1 MAKPPGITTREVL
14 YPGLTFEQ
22 AHDRKIDLDMQREEN
37 KMKKLLI
44 PAVLIGVL
52 ISNSAFAH
60 REWDDDY
67 RPYWPRHTVIYQE
80 PPVVVYQAPRVVY
93 APPPPPQVVYRE
105 RVVYRDV
112 PTYSYQPPAPTYYQ
126 QQEYPRPSY
135 QNGNHVAGQ
144 AIGAIAGGVIGNQ
157 IGRGG
162 GRVVSTAV
170 GAVLG
175 AIAGDRIGY

>member
-1 MAKPPGITTREVL
+1 
-14 YPGLTFEQ
+14 
-22 AHDRKIDLDMQREEN
+22 
-37 KMKKLLI
+37 MKKVLI

-52 ISNSAFAH
+52 MSSSAFAH
-60 REWDDDY
+60 REWDDEEGY
-67 RPYWPRHTVIYQE
+67 RPYRPHHETIYQAA
-80 PPVVVYQAPRVVY
+80 PLVVYQAPRVVY

-112 PTYSYQPPAPTYYQ
+112 PTYGYQQPASTYYQ
-126 QQEYPRPSY
+126 QQSEYPAPTY
-135 QNGNHVAGQ
+135 QYGNRVAGQ

-175 AIAGDRIGY
+175 AIAGDRIAY